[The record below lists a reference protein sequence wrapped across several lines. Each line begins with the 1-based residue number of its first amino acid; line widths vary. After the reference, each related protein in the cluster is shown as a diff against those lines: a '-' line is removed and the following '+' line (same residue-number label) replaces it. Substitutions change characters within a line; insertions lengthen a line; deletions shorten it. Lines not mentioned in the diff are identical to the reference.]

1 MARPEPGCAVVFRNG
16 DAMRLLESYTDIQQ
30 KKEEAES
37 GQLYEVMTYTDSA
50 DGKIRAKSRSSIEL
64 TEVYR
69 VDEITEEFLE
79 QERIAQAQADAIGAL
94 Q

>member
-1 MARPEPGCAVVFRNG
+1 MARPEPRCAVLFRNG
-16 DAMRLLESYTDIQQ
+16 DAMRLLESYADIQQ
-30 KKEEAES
+30 KVEVAEP
-37 GQLYEVMTYTDSA
+37 GQLYEVMTYTDSP
-50 DGKIRAKSRSSIEL
+50 DGKIRATSRSSIEL

-79 QERIAQAQADAIGAL
+79 QERIAQAQAQAIGAL